1 MTYQEKLVDGIIADY
16 LESKFVGVK
25 DKLGKTPKYFKRG
38 AKASIMG
45 NDRRIYELIKS
56 LEEKNNTDEY
66 LTYFDEL
73 VNAYRKYV
81 EVADCEVKE
90 FGEVMTPITLVEE
103 MLNKLPS
110 DVWSNPNLKWLD
122 PCAGVGTFPSI
133 VVQRLMKGL
142 EEFEK
147 NPIKRYRHI
156 IEEMVYV
163 CELQPKNLFVYHCV
177 FDKDDTNE
185 LNTYCG
191 SFLDEKFNKHMNNV
205 WGVEKFD
212 IIIGNPPYNNSQTQ
226 TTEKRGGGS
235 SLWDKFVIKSLEI
248 LNDNK
253 FLCFVHPSMWR
264 KPESKNSK
272 NKGLWNVF
280 TSNQILYLEIHNSVD
295 GLKTFNA
302 ATRYD
307 WYVIEKK
314 PIYKKTIII
323 DEDGIENKID
333 LREWKFLPNKNF
345 KLVKSILADGDDK
358 RCELI
363 WNTYYHTAN
372 GRYDYVSQNK
382 SNDFKYP
389 LVHSTNKDGNR
400 FYWTNNKNN
409 NQFNISKVIFG
420 ESGINNSILDVNGE
434 YGMTQSSMA
443 IKFDTFEEGEQ
454 IKQSIESDKFKI
466 LLDSV
471 SWGNF
476 RIDYRLFTY
485 FKKDFY
491 KQFLND

>member
-1 MTYQEKLVDGIIADY
+1 V
-16 LESKFVGVK
+16 F
-25 DKLGKTPKYFKRG
+25 
-38 AKASIMG
+38 
-45 NDRRIYELIKS
+45 N
-56 LEEKNNTDEY
+56 
-66 LTYFDEL
+66 
-73 VNAYRKYV
+73 
-81 EVADCEVKE
+81 
-90 FGEVMTPITLVEE
+90 
-103 MLNKLPS
+103 
-110 DVWSNPNLKWLD
+110 
-122 PCAGVGTFPSI
+122 
-133 VVQRLMKGL
+133 
-142 EEFEK
+142 
-147 NPIKRYRHI
+147 
-156 IEEMVYV
+156 
-163 CELQPKNLFVYHCV
+163 CV
-177 FDKDDTNE
+177 FDLGDNNATNS
-185 LNTYCG
+185 YCG
-191 SFLDEKFNKHMNNV
+191 SFLDEKFDKHMSDV

-212 IIIGNPPYNNSQTQ
+212 VIIGNPPYNNDQKQTS
-226 TTEKRGGGS
+226 EKRGGGS
-235 SLWDKFVIKSLEI
+235 SLWDKFVIKSLTI
-248 LNDNK
+248 LNDDK
-253 FLCFVHPSMWR
+253 FLSFVHPSMWR

-280 TSNQILYLEIHNSVD
+280 TENQILYLEIHNAVD
-295 GLKTFNA
+295 GLKTFGA

-345 KLVKSILADGDDK
+345 KLVKSILANENEK

-420 ESGINNSILDVNGE
+420 ESGINNSILDINGE

-443 IKFDTFEEGEQ
+443 IKFDTLEEGEQ

-466 LLDSV
+466 LLESV

-485 FKKDFY
+485 FRKDFY